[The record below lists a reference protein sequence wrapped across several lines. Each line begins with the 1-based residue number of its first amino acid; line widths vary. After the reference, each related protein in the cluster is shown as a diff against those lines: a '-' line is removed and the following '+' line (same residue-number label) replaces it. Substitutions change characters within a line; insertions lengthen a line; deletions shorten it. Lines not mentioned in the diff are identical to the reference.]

1 MSRRSKRKH
10 PKNKQSTKPPKVDHR
25 IHPAKT
31 LQGRTYKFTD
41 KHHNYSK
48 SDHACWL
55 PSIGRDTEFSLFQ
68 DAETGD
74 YSDDREN
81 LYNVHKYGEEYIEIG
96 TRHELLAIF
105 WNPHSVTEW
114 HGHPR
119 WPVKVR
125 EAFNRSNQ
133 KYGPPKL
140 VMRKVVE
147 RGRISERDAD
157 RILRGDHP

>member
-1 MSRRSKRKH
+1 MSRRSKRK
-10 PKNKQSTKPPKVDHR
+10 QSPKPPKADHR
-25 IHPAKT
+25 VHPVKT
-31 LQGRTYKFTD
+31 IRGRTYKFTD
-41 KHHNYSK
+41 KHHNCSK
-48 SDHACWL
+48 GEHACWL
-55 PSIGRDTEFSLFQ
+55 RCITRDIEFSLFQ

-74 YSDDREN
+74 YSDDRGH
-81 LYNVHKYGEEYIEIG
+81 LYNVHKNGEEYIEIG

-105 WNPHSVTEW
+105 WNPHSAAEW

-133 KYGPPKL
+133 EYAPPKS
-140 VMRKVVE
+140 VMRKMVE
-147 RGRISERDAD
+147 DGRISERDAD